1 MRGVFIVAK
10 VAISRASYSFDALY
24 SYSVPEEL
32 AQKVKSGVRVLV
44 PFGRGNRKAVGFVAR
59 TYTEAEYNDKLKPVI
74 SVVDGESLVT
84 EEMMR
89 IIMWLKE
96 NTFCTYYDA
105 YKSVVPTGFS
115 YTFSQHYSLVNT
127 YIDEDTLNEDEK
139 NVVDFL
145 RCAKSQREIDSFLD
159 VHNDARKKKT
169 VDSLVDKGYVEI
181 SDALKRK
188 VGDENVSMVRLSD
201 EYVSGEIQTTL
212 TPKQTL
218 VVKLL
223 EEGGCA
229 SVKEVCYM
237 TNCTS
242 SILKRLADKKV
253 IVQYKYEVMRDAIG
267 ELGERQDPDDI
278 ILNDEQSAAYE
289 GIMGLIKAEKPAGA
303 LLYGVTGSG
312 KTSVFIKLIKSVMD
326 MGKTAVMLVPEI
338 SLTPQMLGKF
348 KSLFGD
354 KIAVMHSSLS
364 LGQRTDEFK
373 RVMRG
378 EARIVIGTRSAIFAP
393 VTNVGI
399 IIMDEEGEPSYKSD
413 STPRYHARDVAIQR
427 CGYNNCVLLM
437 ASATPSLESFY
448 FAQKGRY
455 HLFELKN
462 RYSKSPLPA
471 VEIVDMQEEAAEGND
486 SLLSRVM
493 CDKLTEVLAKKEQ
506 AILLLNRRGY
516 TTYITCMDC
525 RQPVACPN
533 CNIPLTY
540 HKKNDRYMC
549 HYCGY
554 TMDNIEHC
562 PQCGSQRLKSSGVGT
577 QRVEDELERLFPQ
590 ARLLRMDADT
600 TSSRYSYEENFK
612 AFEKGE
618 YDIMLGTQMI
628 AKGLN
633 FPNVTMVGVISLD
646 KALFTGDFRSYERT
660 FSLLTQVAGRSGRGD
675 KPGVAYIQ
683 TFVPDH
689 YVLNLAAEQNYD
701 EFYKEEIALRKSLT
715 YPPFCDIC
723 VIGFSAPL
731 ESKVIGASRW
741 VTQLIKKYISQHK
754 VNFPLRALGPAPCT
768 FEMIN
773 NRYRYRLI
781 LKTRNTADFREMIKH
796 VLGEFYKNK
805 DYQTVRI
812 YADINGDIGL

>member
-1 MRGVFIVAK
+1 
-10 VAISRASYSFDALY
+10 
-24 SYSVPEEL
+24 
-32 AQKVKSGVRVLV
+32 
-44 PFGRGNRKAVGFVAR
+44 
-59 TYTEAEYNDKLKPVI
+59 
-74 SVVDGESLVT
+74 
-84 EEMMR
+84 
-89 IIMWLKE
+89 
-96 NTFCTYYDA
+96 
-105 YKSVVPTGFS
+105 
-115 YTFSQHYSLVNT
+115 
-127 YIDEDTLNEDEK
+127 
-139 NVVDFL
+139 
-145 RCAKSQREIDSFLD
+145 
-159 VHNDARKKKT
+159 
-169 VDSLVDKGYVEI
+169 
-181 SDALKRK
+181 
-188 VGDENVSMVRLSD
+188 
-201 EYVSGEIQTTL
+201 
-212 TPKQTL
+212 
-218 VVKLL
+218 
-223 EEGGCA
+223 
-229 SVKEVCYM
+229 
-237 TNCTS
+237 
-242 SILKRLADKKV
+242 
-253 IVQYKYEVMRDAIG
+253 
-267 ELGERQDPDDI
+267 
-278 ILNDEQSAAYE
+278 
-289 GIMGLIKAEKPAGA
+289 
-303 LLYGVTGSG
+303 
-312 KTSVFIKLIKSVMD
+312 
-326 MGKTAVMLVPEI
+326 
-338 SLTPQMLGKF
+338 
-348 KSLFGD
+348 
-354 KIAVMHSSLS
+354 
-364 LGQRTDEFK
+364 
-373 RVMRG
+373 
-378 EARIVIGTRSAIFAP
+378 
-393 VTNVGI
+393 
-399 IIMDEEGEPSYKSD
+399 
-413 STPRYHARDVAIQR
+413 
-427 CGYNNCVLLM
+427 M

-646 KALFTGDFRSYERT
+646 KALFTGDFR
-660 FSLLTQVAGRSGRGD
+660 
-675 KPGVAYIQ
+675 
-683 TFVPDH
+683 
-689 YVLNLAAEQNYD
+689 LAAEQNYD

-741 VTQLIKKYISQHK
+741 VTQLIKEYISQHK

-796 VLGEFYKNK
+796 ILGEFYKNK

>member
-1 MRGVFIVAK
+1 MGRCTAVRGVFIVAK

-59 TYTEAEYNDKLKPVI
+59 TYTEAEYNDKLKPII

-278 ILNDEQSAAYE
+278 KLNDEQSAAYE

-427 CGYNNCVLLM
+427 C
-437 ASATPSLESFY
+437 
-448 FAQKGRY
+448 
-455 HLFELKN
+455 
-462 RYSKSPLPA
+462 
-471 VEIVDMQEEAAEGND
+471 
-486 SLLSRVM
+486 
-493 CDKLTEVLAKKEQ
+493 
-506 AILLLNRRGY
+506 
-516 TTYITCMDC
+516 
-525 RQPVACPN
+525 
-533 CNIPLTY
+533 
-540 HKKNDRYMC
+540 
-549 HYCGY
+549 
-554 TMDNIEHC
+554 
-562 PQCGSQRLKSSGVGT
+562 
-577 QRVEDELERLFPQ
+577 
-590 ARLLRMDADT
+590 
-600 TSSRYSYEENFK
+600 
-612 AFEKGE
+612 
-618 YDIMLGTQMI
+618 
-628 AKGLN
+628 
-633 FPNVTMVGVISLD
+633 
-646 KALFTGDFRSYERT
+646 
-660 FSLLTQVAGRSGRGD
+660 
-675 KPGVAYIQ
+675 
-683 TFVPDH
+683 
-689 YVLNLAAEQNYD
+689 
-701 EFYKEEIALRKSLT
+701 
-715 YPPFCDIC
+715 
-723 VIGFSAPL
+723 
-731 ESKVIGASRW
+731 
-741 VTQLIKKYISQHK
+741 
-754 VNFPLRALGPAPCT
+754 
-768 FEMIN
+768 
-773 NRYRYRLI
+773 
-781 LKTRNTADFREMIKH
+781 
-796 VLGEFYKNK
+796 
-805 DYQTVRI
+805 
-812 YADINGDIGL
+812 